1 MNARLLEIVKQSGLL
16 NILTEHQ
23 NEYAGGGEFD
33 FRAYPEVEKFAELV
47 IAAYTPPPHPIYLA
61 SDGRFYEIPQRQK
74 PMTDE
79 EVDTLSRTMVKGGK
93 SVNWL
98 CRAIEKAHGIGGEE

>member
-33 FRAYPEVEKFAELV
+33 FRAYPEVEKFAALI
-47 IAAYTPPPHPIYLA
+47 IADHC
-61 SDGRFYEIPQRQK
+61 RFVDEI
-74 PMTDE
+74 
-79 EVDTLSRTMVKGGK
+79 V
-93 SVNWL
+93 
-98 CRAIEKAHGIGGEE
+98 CAIEKSRGLGGEE

>member
-1 MNARLLEIVKQSGLL
+1 MNERLLELVKQSGLL

-33 FRAYPEVEKFAELV
+33 HRAYPEVEKFAELV

-61 SDGRFYEIPQRQK
+61 SDGRFYDIPQRQK
-74 PMTDE
+74 PLTDE
-79 EVDTLSRTMVKGGK
+79 EVYALVDATIGNGR
-93 SVNWL
+93 
-98 CRAIEKAHGIGGEE
+98 CEFARDIERAHGIGEKT